1 MFKIII
7 DANVW
12 IKYARIKDIAPLLDR
27 FVVYNFIPVA
37 NNYLLSEVFNALLEN
52 KWMDEKHAN
61 NVIEFIRK
69 ISLGVS
75 EKAVYRISPDPKD
88 NYLFDVAVQNGCV
101 FMISD
106 DSELLKF
113 RLKPIP
119 VHTSAWFLKKF
130 PIVIK
135 Q

>member
-12 IKYARIKDIAPLLDR
+12 IKYARIKDIAPLVNR
-27 FVVYNFIPVA
+27 FVDYNCIPVI
-37 NNYLLSEVFNALLEN
+37 NNYLLSEVFNALLDN
-52 KWMDEKHAN
+52 KWMKEKNAK

-75 EKAVYRISPDPKD
+75 EKTVYGISPDPKD

-101 FMISD
+101 FMVSD
-106 DSELLKF
+106 DTQLLKF
-113 RLKPIP
+113 KLKPIP
-119 VHTSAWFLKKF
+119 VHTSAWFLKNF
-130 PIVIK
+130 PIGIK

>member
-12 IKYARIKDIAPLLDR
+12 IKYARIKDIAPLLNR
-27 FVVYNFIPVA
+27 FVAYNFIPVI

-52 KWMDEKHAN
+52 KWMDEKQAK

-69 ISLGVS
+69 ISLAVS
-75 EKAVYRISPDPKD
+75 EKAVYGLSPDPKD

-106 DSELLKF
+106 DSELIKF
-113 RLKPIP
+113 GLKPIP
-119 VHTSAWFLKKF
+119 VQTSAWFLKNF
-130 PIVIK
+130 PIGTK

>member
-12 IKYARIKDIAPLLDR
+12 IKFARIKDIAPLVNR
-27 FVVYNFIPVA
+27 FVVYNFLPLT

-52 KWMDEKHAN
+52 NWMQEKAAH

-69 ISLGVS
+69 ISLGVK
-75 EKAVYRISPDPKD
+75 EKAVYGLSPDPKD
-88 NYLFDVAVQNGCV
+88 NYLFHLGVQNGCV
-101 FMISD
+101 FIISD
-106 DSELLKF
+106 DSELLQF
-113 RLKPIP
+113 TLKPIP
-119 VHTSAWFLKKF
+119 VHTSGWFLKNF
-130 PIVIK
+130 PIAIK